1 VEHTLIAVA
10 TAPVRA
16 PEWRRALAQLVPLW
30 RYAVW
35 GLALFVLLATW
46 VEVRLDVQA
55 LRKDL
60 DRTGRMVR
68 EQRVLADRLLLEVD
82 ARHRAVRMEQVA
94 LQMGLASTVPV
105 VQVREP

>member
-1 VEHTLIAVA
+1 MEHTLIAVA

-16 PEWRRALAQLVPLW
+16 PEWRRALVRLVPLW

-35 GLALFVLLATW
+35 GLAVFVLLATW

-60 DRTGRMVR
+60 DRTGRAER
-68 EQRVLADRLLLEVD
+68 EQRVLSDRLRLEID

-94 LQMGLASTVPV
+94 LQMGLAATVPV
-105 VQVREP
+105 VEIRE

>member
-1 VEHTLIAVA
+1 VEQTLIAVA

-16 PEWRRALAQLVPLW
+16 HEWRKAVTRLVPLW

-35 GLALFVLLATW
+35 GFAFFVLLATW

-60 DRTGRMVR
+60 DRTGRVTR
-68 EQRVLADRLLLEVD
+68 EQRVLSDRLHLEID
-82 ARHRAVRMEQVA
+82 ARRRAVRMEQVA

-105 VQVREP
+105 VEIRE

>member
-1 VEHTLIAVA
+1 MEQTLIAVA
-10 TAPVRA
+10 TLQARA
-16 PEWRRALAQLVPLW
+16 PEWRRALVRLVPLW

-35 GLALFVLLATW
+35 GLAVFVLLATW
-46 VEVRLDVQA
+46 VDVRLDVQG

-60 DRTGRMVR
+60 DRTGRAER
-68 EQRVLADRLLLEVD
+68 EQRVLSDRLRLEID

-105 VQVREP
+105 VEFRE